1 MNYLELI
8 NIEFMINSCLN
19 STFKIYKIK
28 YEVDDGEINQLVNTH
43 FSLEEEVAIDHFL
56 QYCKRS
62 YECE

>member
-1 MNYLELI
+1 
-8 NIEFMINSCLN
+8 MINSCLN